1 MKSSIALVS
10 DLVFSTFTCFLI
22 LSVLFGYFVIY
33 PFSIILSVMGTALFL
48 LFFSKMMICKYKKS
62 VEKQKQVKEKNMAI
76 NALNLM
82 PKKEL
87 TDLFIKAIKEKDY
100 AVEQKN
106 DALYLPEKNAYVFLF
121 FEFMQVKKADVLRAY
136 NLDRNKKIALLS
148 SEFSAEIRDFVLQ
161 FGDSITLC
169 DGDKIYSLLK
179 ETSLLPKTS
188 IVKEKPKKIPFRTA
202 FIEWSKKV
210 NRKKFFLFGIAFLFF
225 SYFAPIK
232 GYYILCGSIFLSISL
247 LCKLIS
253 SYRKAE

>member
-48 LFFSKMMICKYKKS
+48 LFFSRFMITRYKKS
-62 VEKQKQVKEKNMAI
+62 IEKQKNEKEKQAVI
-76 NALNLM
+76 NSLNLM
-82 PKKEL
+82 SRKEL
-87 TDLFIKAIKEKDY
+87 NDLIKKAIEKKDLS
-100 AVEQKN
+100 VEEKN
-106 DALYLPEKNAYVFLF
+106 DALFLPEKNAYVFLF

-136 NLDRNKKIALLS
+136 NLDRNSKITILS
-148 SEFSAEIRDFVLQ
+148 GEFSAEIRDFVLQ
-161 FGDSITLC
+161 FGGAITLC
-169 DGDKIYSLLK
+169 DGNDVYSLLK

-188 IVKEKPKKIPFRTA
+188 FVEEKSKNIPFRTA

-210 NRKKFFLFGIAFLFF
+210 NRKKFFLFGIMFLFF

-232 GYYILCGSIFLSISL
+232 GYYILCGSIFLSVSL
-247 LCKLIS
+247 ICKLIS
-253 SYRKAE
+253 SYQNS